1 MYMYHKEQDH
11 SYNGEN
17 AQHNQYKKLSWKLS
31 FFVFEH

>member
-11 SYNGEN
+11 SYNEEN
-17 AQHNQYKKLSWKLS
+17 AEHNQYKKLSWKLS